1 MFTILLIAT
10 LCNPMSNQCN
20 EVVLDEW
27 ESYSL
32 TAPQGL
38 QDQQAD
44 CASADFENEDAFSVD
59 VKGFECYKIVLE
71 DDQAFTVQSLTTG
84 KVKTLFHAAREIEN
98 Y

>member
-10 LCNPMSNQCN
+10 LCNPMSNQCH
-20 EVVLDEW
+20 EIVLDEW
-27 ESYSL
+27 QSYSL
-32 TAPQGL
+32 TSPQGL

-44 CASADFENEDAFSVD
+44 CVFSKFEAFNVN
-59 VKGFECYKIVLE
+59 VKSFECYKVVFE

-84 KVKTLFHAAREIEN
+84 QVKTLFHAAKEIEN